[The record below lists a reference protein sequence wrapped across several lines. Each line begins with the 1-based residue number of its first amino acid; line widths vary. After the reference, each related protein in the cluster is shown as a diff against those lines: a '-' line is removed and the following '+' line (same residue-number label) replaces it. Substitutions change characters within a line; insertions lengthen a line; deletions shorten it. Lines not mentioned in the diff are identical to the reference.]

1 METFTQLIQLLEPYG
16 SFSLLII
23 FLVLVAC
30 GFGFPLPEDIPLM
43 AAGFLAGQDIIHYGL
58 TNVVCM
64 LGVLVGDSIIFTLGL
79 KLGPRIKK
87 ISFIKRIL
95 TDEREEKIHNWFH
108 KYGVKTIFF
117 ARFAPGLR
125 MPLFLSAGLY
135 KVPFWKFFALD
146 GFAALIS
153 VPLWIWLAYTFSS
166 NLELLMERAKTLQ
179 MGIFAI
185 LGSLLV
191 LIITVIIV
199 QKKKAKAA
207 KSS

>member
-1 METFTQLIQLLEPYG
+1 
-16 SFSLLII
+16 
-23 FLVLVAC
+23 
-30 GFGFPLPEDIPLM
+30 
-43 AAGFLAGQDIIHYGL
+43 
-58 TNVVCM
+58 
-64 LGVLVGDSIIFTLGL
+64 
-79 KLGPRIKK
+79 
-87 ISFIKRIL
+87 
-95 TDEREEKIHNWFH
+95 
-108 KYGVKTIFF
+108 
-117 ARFAPGLR
+117 